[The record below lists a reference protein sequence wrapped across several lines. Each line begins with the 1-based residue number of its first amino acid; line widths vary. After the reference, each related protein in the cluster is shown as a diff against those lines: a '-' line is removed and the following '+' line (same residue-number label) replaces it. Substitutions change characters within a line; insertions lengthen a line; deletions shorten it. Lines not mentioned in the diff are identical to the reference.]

1 MPSEFQKVF
10 YFILFLMKN
19 KFEKYNYFDKR
30 DNLNRSTSIILIE
43 NKEQYRGVSLQKL
56 KISTIS

>member
-19 KFEKYNYFDKR
+19 KFEKYNYFD
-30 DNLNRSTSIILIE
+30 LFESTLIGE
-43 NKEQYRGVSLQKL
+43 
-56 KISTIS
+56 IS